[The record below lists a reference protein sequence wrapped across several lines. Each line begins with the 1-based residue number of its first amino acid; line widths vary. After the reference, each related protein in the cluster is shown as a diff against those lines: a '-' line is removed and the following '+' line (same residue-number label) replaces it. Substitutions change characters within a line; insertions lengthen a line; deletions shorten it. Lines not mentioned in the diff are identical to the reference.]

1 MLIADMETGQAA
13 YTQLAS
19 RVLAVLV
26 RRVDGWCVYV
36 DAVPGH
42 SHDTEWQE
50 VRRTGGKQS
59 EAMATAIAT
68 NLFHPGFDPDGVPY
82 AA

>member
-1 MLIADMETGQAA
+1 MKISEMRVGQMA
-13 YTQLAS
+13 YTQLDR

-36 DAVPGH
+36 GAVPGKRH
-42 SHDTEWQE
+42 SAEWAD
-50 VRRTGGKQS
+50 VAAHGTKQRKP
-59 EAMATAIAT
+59 MAIAIAQGA
-68 NLFHPGFDPDGVPY
+68 FHPGFEVDVPY